1 MEVHD
6 DWLSFLKR
14 QNWSAGSGSLKSD
27 LSILKAPSAF
37 QLMIF
42 AVPDDSCLNPEFH

>member
-6 DWLSFLKR
+6 GWLSFLR
-14 QNWSAGSGSLKSD
+14 QNWSVGSGSLKSD
-27 LSILKAPSAF
+27 PSILKAPSAF

-42 AVPDDSCLNPEFH
+42 AIPDDSCLNSEFH